1 MRIAP
6 APRFSTRSARF
17 RTAVACPVALLA
29 LFALAHPLA
38 AQPTVGRSPAPS
50 ATRPAAPDAILADVE
65 RQYASME
72 QSLEVEYAKLTKT
85 AKDKKSALE
94 DKIKELERRIDA
106 LKAQAKKI
114 ELVAQKMDQL
124 LPKIQATTG
133 PGLGPPKGA
142 RSSAARV
149 DEVAALLSAE
159 LAKDGVQASPA
170 EVRWAAEAL
179 GDGGPA
185 AGARVSAQTKERID
199 RVNAAIASTSKDIQL
214 QRAQIHALDQEIA
227 KLEKEREKALV
238 ELRAKK
244 QKAIEQAATRQDSAA
259 KPVPPPKP

>member
-1 MRIAP
+1 MRSVAATRWTGRARRAGP
-6 APRFSTRSARF
+6 ALGLAL
-17 RTAVACPVALLA
+17 VLLA
-29 LFALAHPLA
+29 GTSHVA
-38 AQPTVGRSPAPS
+38 AQTGTAGPTGPPGAPPATSS
-50 ATRPAAPDAILADVE
+50 AIVADVQ
-65 RQYASME
+65 RQYDSME
-72 QSLEVEYAKLTKT
+72 QSIEQQYAKLLKS
-85 AKDKKSALE
+85 AKDKKAALE

-124 LPKIQATTG
+124 LPKIQATPGSG
-133 PGLGPPKGA
+133 PAPSKGA

-185 AGARVSAQTKERID
+185 AGARVSAQAKERID
-199 RVNAAIASTSKDIQL
+199 RVNAAIAASSKDIQL
-214 QRAQIHALDQEIA
+214 QRAQIQALDQEIA
-227 KLEKEREKALV
+227 KLEKEREKALA
-238 ELRAKK
+238 ELRTKK

-259 KPVPPPKP
+259 KPLPPKP